1 MATNLQK
8 RYCAIVICPNNVGT
22 INKEIAF
29 FRVPTDIEMRNEWVK
44 AIEAVSS
51 TSATSG
57 QFLLCE
63 NHFEKNLIKRQKNR
77 TILAKGSIPTILV
90 VNPDK

>member
-8 RYCAIVICPNNVGT
+8 RYCAITKCPNNVGT

-29 FRVPTDIEMRNEWVK
+29 FRVPTDTELRNEWIK
-44 AIEAVSS
+44 AIEAISS
-51 TSATSG
+51 TSAISG

-63 NHFEKNLIKRQKNR
+63 NHFEKNLINRRKYR
-77 TILAKGSIPTILV
+77 TILAKGTVPTVLV
-90 VNPDK
+90 GNSDK